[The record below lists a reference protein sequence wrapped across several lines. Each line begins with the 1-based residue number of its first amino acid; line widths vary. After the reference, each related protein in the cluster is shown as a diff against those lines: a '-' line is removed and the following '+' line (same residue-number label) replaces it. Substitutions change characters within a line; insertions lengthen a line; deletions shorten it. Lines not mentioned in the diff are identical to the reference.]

1 MKREN
6 SLFKRLSFHVNE
18 LFRFPA
24 EKLSHRKPLFFFRP
38 GSAVGGHDMFA
49 VSDRLREGC
58 HILSAT
64 TGRLKDMVDKGR
76 VSRSVIEHSRITSS
90 SVQIS
95 LQKVKYFVL
104 DEADR

>member
-1 MKREN
+1 
-6 SLFKRLSFHVNE
+6 
-18 LFRFPA
+18 
-24 EKLSHRKPLFFFRP
+24 
-38 GSAVGGHDMFA
+38 MFA

-76 VSRSVIEHSRITSS
+76 VRHHRSPLTFRSRFLFL
-90 SVQIS
+90 QIS
-95 LQKVKYFVL
+95 LRKVKYFVL